1 LQSRPWPG
9 CGATAVATMSRLIV
23 KNLPTSS
30 NLEAKL
36 RSTFSAH
43 GAVTDL
49 QLKYN
54 KQGKFRGFA
63 FVGFKEEEEAVK
75 AREWL
80 NDTYIGAVKIRV
92 EQCKDLAAG
101 EDASK
106 NNNKK
111 VETVKKDVVESGID
125 KYRDDVKFQ
134 EFAKA
139 ATGDDVLTDVKTI
152 KKVDIIEEGDLED
165 GESKE
170 NNGLS
175 DLDYIK
181 SKTVEKVKKSVDL
194 FTVKITGIPYKCK
207 KKDIKMF
214 FGPDLKP
221 KSVRVPP
228 KIRGIAFAGFAT
240 EKEQK
245 QALVKNKSFVGQ
257 NQVLVVRYV
266 SKLPAAEPEETVPGA
281 GRWAAQEAALA
292 GTETVGESGR
302 IFVRN
307 LSYAT
312 TEADIEELFGKFGPL
327 TESRYGIHCIA
338 ALTTAHSLPIDRLTR
353 KQKGFAFVTFM
364 LPEHAVAAFSALD
377 GTTLQVRCRHL
388 SWIVILDVP
397 VVRFGSS

>member
-1 LQSRPWPG
+1 
-9 CGATAVATMSRLIV
+9 MSRLIV
-23 KNLPTSS
+23 KNLPLSITD
-30 NLEAKL
+30 AKL

-63 FVGFKEEEEAVK
+63 FVGFKEEGEAVK

-101 EDASK
+101 DDSK
-106 NNNKK
+106 TSNKK

-125 KYRDDVKFQ
+125 KYRDDAKFQ

-139 ATGDDVLTDVKTI
+139 ATGDVVSTDVKTI
-152 KKVDIIEEGDLED
+152 NKVDMAEEGHLED
-165 GESKE
+165 GESTE
-170 NNGLS
+170 NKGLS

-207 KKDIKMF
+207 KKDIKTF

-257 NQVLVVRYV
+257 NQVVVVRYV
-266 SKLPAAEPEETVPGA
+266 SKLPMAEAAESEEAGRGA

-327 TESRYGIHCIA
+327 TESRYGMGYRQHLTSA
-338 ALTTAHSLPIDRLTR
+338 ALQPPHRPADQETEGFRLR
-353 KQKGFAFVTFM
+353 DLHAAGACGGRLLRPRRHHLAGDQPFM
-364 LPEHAVAAFSALD
+364 DH
-377 GTTLQVRCRHL
+377 
-388 SWIVILDVP
+388 
-397 VVRFGSS
+397 